1 MKNTNTITVTSPL
14 FPGRVFVTEAP
25 AENQP
30 KLKKDGTVKQTH
42 SNKKK
47 GVKSEVAAL
56 TPEDM
61 KNIIQYFVDN
71 EKWLYY
77 LIFVV
82 SCNMARRISD
92 MIGGEKNEYLPN
104 GLLWEHFYNPANG
117 TFRHDL
123 LDICEMKTDKL
134 ANPRIN
140 KTVRAAIE
148 LYCEKTG
155 VNPADN
161 GYKNPVF
168 IQTTGNYKGRVV
180 SYNAYRKGLKAAAES
195 AGILE
200 NICAHSPRKTF
211 GMINRMIHPGDHDSM
226 ELLQTI
232 YNHSSTKIT
241 KRYIGLTKKKIDSYF
256 DDFGDFFDEYVI
268 GGKTYTEMAE
278 TPIVHIDVND
288 LRDVIKAAYK
298 AGADNAGESDP
309 AVHIEAIN
317 GILSMIESLKK

>member
-1 MKNTNTITVTSPL
+1 MKNQNTVTVTSPL
-14 FPGRVFVTEAP
+14 FPGQFFVTEMP
-25 AENQP
+25 AEKKP
-30 KLKKDGTVKQTH
+30 KLKKDGTPKRTH
-42 SNKKK
+42 CNKKK
-47 GVKSEVAAL
+47 GEKSEVYTI

-61 KNIIQYFVDN
+61 RKIVNYFVEN
-71 EKWLYY
+71 QKWLYY
-77 LIFVV
+77 LIFIV

-92 MIGGEKNEYLPN
+92 MIGGDANEYLPD
-104 GLLWEHFYNPANG
+104 GLLWEHFYNPSTG
-117 TFRHDL
+117 KFRHDL
-123 LDICEMKTDKL
+123 LEITEMKTDKL

-148 LYCEKTG
+148 RYITETG

-161 GYKNPVF
+161 NYRNPVF
-168 IQTTGNYKGRVV
+168 LQTTGNYRGRVV

-195 AGILE
+195 AGISE

-211 GMINRMIHPGDHDSM
+211 GMINRMIHPGDYDSM

-241 KRYIGLTKKKIDSYF
+241 KRYIGLTKKQIDAYF
-256 DDFGDFFDEYVI
+256 DDFGDFFSDYVL
-268 GGKTYTEMAE
+268 GDKTYTEMAE
-278 TPIVHIDVND
+278 TPVVHMDIND

-298 AGADNAGESDP
+298 AGADNAGTTDP

-317 GILSMIESLKK
+317 DILSMIESLKK